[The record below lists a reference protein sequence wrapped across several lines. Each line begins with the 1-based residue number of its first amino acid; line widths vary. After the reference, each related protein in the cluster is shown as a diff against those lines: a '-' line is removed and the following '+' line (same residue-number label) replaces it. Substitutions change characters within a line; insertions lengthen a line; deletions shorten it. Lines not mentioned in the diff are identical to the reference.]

1 MSDIERRMQLN
12 LDAVLGEIAAPPR
25 SRLER
30 MLLALRVPE
39 PTARLVAATPVLRT
53 AWLVSVGVALLFA
66 SVAAKETWQ
75 AGDQLAIFLAVAPIV
90 PVLGVAMAYGPQSDR
105 AYEVAVAAPMSGLR
119 LLLLRTATV
128 LAAAGA
134 LGLLAVLAA
143 PTAGWLRVA
152 WLLPGAA
159 TTSPVLPTGLVVRPS
174 RPAAATRMA
183 LRRAATAVSVT
194 WLCVVIVVAQVAD
207 DATAP
212 FHVVGQL
219 AALAV
224 AAAAITVLA
233 LGRRRLEHWSEA

>member
-1 MSDIERRMQLN
+1 MNDLERRLQRN
-12 LDAVLGEIAAPPR
+12 LDAVLGEISAPPR

-30 MLLALRVPE
+30 ALLALRVPE

-53 AWLVSVGVALLFA
+53 AWLVAVGVALLFA

-75 AGDQLAIFLAVAPIV
+75 AGDQLAIFLALAPIV
-90 PVLGVAMAYGPQSDR
+90 PVAGVAMAYGPQSDR
-105 AYEVAVAAPMSGLR
+105 TYEVAVAAPMSGMR

-134 LGLLAVLAA
+134 LSLLAVLAA
-143 PTAGWLRVA
+143 PTAGWLRLA

-159 TTSPVLPTGLVVRPS
+159 TTSVTL
-174 RPAAATRMA
+174 AAATRTS
-183 LRRAATAVSVT
+183 LRRAAGVVSVV
-194 WLCVVIVVAQVAD
+194 WLCVVIVGAQAAD

-212 FHVVGQL
+212 FRLAGQA

-224 AAAAITVLA
+224 TLLAVGLLAA
-233 LGRRRLEHWSEA
+233 GRRRLEHWSEA

>member
-1 MSDIERRMQLN
+1 MNDLERRLQRN

-30 MLLALRVPE
+30 ALLAMKVPE

-75 AGDQLAIFLAVAPIV
+75 AGDQLAIFLALAPIV
-90 PVLGVAMAYGPQSDR
+90 PVAGVAMAYGPQSDR
-105 AYEVAVAAPMSGLR
+105 AYEVSIAAPMSGMR

-134 LGLLAVLAA
+134 LSLLAVLAA
-143 PTAGWLRVA
+143 PTAGWLRLA

-159 TTSPVLPTGLVVRPS
+159 TTSVTL
-174 RPAAATRMA
+174 AAATRTS
-183 LRRAATAVSVT
+183 LRRAASVVSVV
-194 WLCVVIVVAQVAD
+194 WLCLVIVVAQAAD

-212 FHVVGQL
+212 FRLAGQAGAFAVTLLAVGML
-219 AALAV
+219 AA
-224 AAAAITVLA
+224 
-233 LGRRRLEHWSEA
+233 GRRRLEHWSEA

>member
-1 MSDIERRMQLN
+1 MNDLERRLQRN

-30 MLLALRVPE
+30 ALLAMKVPE

-75 AGDQLAIFLAVAPIV
+75 AGDQLAIFLALAPIV
-90 PVLGVAMAYGPQSDR
+90 PVAGVAMAYGPQSDR
-105 AYEVAVAAPMSGLR
+105 AYEVSIAAPMSGMR

-128 LAAAGA
+128 LAAAGV
-134 LGLLAVLAA
+134 LSLLAVLAA
-143 PTAGWLRVA
+143 PTAGWLRLA

-159 TTSPVLPTGLVVRPS
+159 TTSVTL
-174 RPAAATRMA
+174 AAATRTS
-183 LRRAATAVSVT
+183 LRRAASVVSVA
-194 WLCVVIVVAQVAD
+194 WLCLVIVVAQAAD

-212 FHVVGQL
+212 FRLAGQAGAFAVTLLAVGML
-219 AALAV
+219 AA
-224 AAAAITVLA
+224 
-233 LGRRRLEHWSEA
+233 GRRRLEHWSEA